1 MVIYLRGVLLSGV
14 ELETNKKVK
23 IRSPSN
29 PDNVIDEVCFADR
42 ELTRKAIDSAID
54 GFNNL
59 SKLSLREREKIIKR
73 AASLIEERKESL
85 AMLLS
90 LESGKPLK
98 DSRVELI
105 RAIQLFNIAAEEA
118 RIALE
123 GKYYR
128 IDAYE
133 YPPGN
138 ENRILLETREPIGI
152 VGAILPFNF
161 PANSFAHK
169 VAPNIMIGNS
179 VIVKP
184 SPFTP
189 LTALELG
196 KILYEAGLPK
206 DALSIL
212 PGDADVGDEL
222 VVNSKISGITFTGS
236 TNTGIIIAS
245 KAVQTAKKLMIEM
258 GGSDPII
265 VLEDADIENAV
276 NIAVRARYEYAGQNC
291 NAGKRILVHESIY
304 DKFINEFI
312 NKTKKLNVGDPL
324 EDTTDLG
331 PVISEDALNK
341 MNDYVNDALNKGG
354 KLRLGGFKLDIKKG
368 YYYSPTIIT
377 DVNKDMK
384 IFKEEVF
391 GPIAPIYKFRNDN
404 EAIDVANSSPFGLQA
419 AIFTNNIKRA
429 IKISKELK
437 VGGVMINDS
446 PRLRWDALP
455 FGGVKLSGIGGREGV
470 RSTIETMSEIK
481 LISINLT

>member
-1 MVIYLRGVLLSGV
+1 M
-14 ELETNKKVK
+14 
-23 IRSPSN
+23 
-29 PDNVIDEVCFADR
+29 
-42 ELTRKAIDSAID
+42 
-54 GFNNL
+54 
-59 SKLSLREREKIIKR
+59 
-73 AASLIEERKESL
+73 
-85 AMLLS
+85 
-90 LESGKPLK
+90 K

-105 RAIQLFNIAAEEA
+105 RAIQLFNITAEEA
-118 RIALE
+118 RIVLE
-123 GKYYR
+123 GKYHR
-128 IDAYE
+128 IDSYE

-138 ENRILLETREPIGI
+138 ENRMLLEIREPIGV

-169 VAPNIMIGNS
+169 VAPNIIVGNA

-206 DALSIL
+206 DALSVL
-212 PGDADVGDEL
+212 PGDADVGDEI
-222 VVNSKISGITFTGS
+222 VTNPKISGITFTGS

-265 VLEDADIENAV
+265 VLDDANIDYAV
-276 NIAVRARYEYAGQNC
+276 NIAIRARYEYAGQNC

-304 DKFINEFI
+304 DKFLNEFI
-312 NKTKKLNVGDPL
+312 NKARNLNVGDPL
-324 EDTTDLG
+324 EEKTDLG
-331 PVISEDALNK
+331 PVISIDALNK
-341 MNDYVNDALNKGG
+341 MDYFVNDALNKGG
-354 KLRLGGFKLDIKKG
+354 KLRLGGFKLNMKG

-377 DVNKDMK
+377 DVGKDMYL
-384 IFKEEVF
+384 FKEEVF
-391 GPIAPIYKFRNDN
+391 GPIAPIYSFHNEE
-404 EAIDVANSSPFGLQA
+404 EAIEVANSSPFGLQA
-419 AIFTNNIKRA
+419 AIFSNDIKRA
-429 IKISKELK
+429 IKIAKELK

-455 FGGVKLSGIGGREGV
+455 FGGVKFSGIGGREGV

-481 LISINLT
+481 LISINLS